1 MTHELQLHSGHSG
14 TLRGG
19 ERSLHARIEIPL
31 ACAATGDARSL
42 AAQNVNAFPQ
52 VCRNYASLRKEMD
65 SCGAI
70 CGD

>member
-1 MTHELQLHSGHSG
+1 MPHELQLHSGHSG

-19 ERSLHARIEIPL
+19 ERGNTLGSNFPAPVPQP
-31 ACAATGDARSL
+31 GDAHSL

-52 VCRNYASLRKEMD
+52 VCRNHASLRKEMD

-70 CGD
+70 CGG